1 MSLVE
6 SVIDKIEA
14 KILESVQYK
23 LEILT
28 ELNKETLILTIKS
41 LWENNLISVNTI
53 DMSPLAEEI
62 MKRIN
67 EDTDNV

>member
-28 ELNKETLILTIKS
+28 ELDKETLILTIKS